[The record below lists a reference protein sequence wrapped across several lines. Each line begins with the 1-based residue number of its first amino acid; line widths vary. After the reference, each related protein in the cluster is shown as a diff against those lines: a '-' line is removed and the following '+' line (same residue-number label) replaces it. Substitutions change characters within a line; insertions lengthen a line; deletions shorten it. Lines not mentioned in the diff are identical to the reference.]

1 MREERL
7 RGFLAI
13 GGLTLQDEGQYIIVD
28 GKEYNRQEKLD
39 KKYRISFLDKKEA
52 EAKYGG
58 KAHNGAIIVET
69 INN

>member
-1 MREERL
+1 
-7 RGFLAI
+7 
-13 GGLTLQDEGQYIIVD
+13 VD
-28 GKEYNRQEKLD
+28 GKEYNLYD
-39 KKYRISFLDKKEA
+39 IFYKKYRISFLDKKEA